1 MDNIIKDLYKVI
13 EERKILADEN
23 SYTAYLL
30 KKGNEKILKKVGEET
45 TELVIATMKDD
56 KEEQVLEMC
65 DLIYHLLV
73 LCNNNGIELLDIEN
87 ELKRRTLKLNNFK
100 GERKE
105 VKELR

>member
-1 MDNIIKDLYKVI
+1 MEEVIKDLYKVI
-13 EERKILADEN
+13 EERKISADEN
-23 SYTAYLL
+23 SYTAYLF
-30 KKGNEKILKKVGEET
+30 KKGNEKILKKVGEEA

-73 LCNNNGIELLDIEN
+73 LCSNNEIKLSDIEE
-87 ELKRRTLKLNNFK
+87 ELKKRALKLNNFK

-105 VKELR
+105 IKELR